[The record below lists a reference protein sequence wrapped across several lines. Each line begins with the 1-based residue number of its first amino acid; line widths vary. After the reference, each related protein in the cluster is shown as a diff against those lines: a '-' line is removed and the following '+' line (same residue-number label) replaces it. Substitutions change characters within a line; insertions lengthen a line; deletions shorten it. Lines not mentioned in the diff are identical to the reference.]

1 MAAAMTTIIAVA
13 GVGGLLGSAVLFAS
27 KPSDVGETAARDTQ
41 PSWTEIGWPFPI
53 DQWGGGKAFNCKP
66 SDCGA
71 EINVYVRAKI
81 GFCNCATGVADD
93 EELERV
99 GDLQLVAGRPYSA
112 AGPGRPIAAARMQ
125 GRSRPYLII
134 GLFGSSKSA
143 LAMALNERCDVVVAT
158 AIVNGRPPISAE
170 NAVIRFLNGD
180 VISRWADVA
189 LGL

>member
-1 MAAAMTTIIAVA
+1 MKTIIAVA
-13 GVGGLLGSAVLFAS
+13 GLVGLLGTAALFAS
-27 KPSDVGETAARDTQ
+27 KPLNVGETAARDTR
-41 PSWTEIGWPFPI
+41 PSWTETGWPFPI
-53 DQWGGGKAFNCKP
+53 DQWGSGKAFNCKP

-71 EINVYVRAKI
+71 EINLYVRAKI

-99 GDLQLVAGRPYSA
+99 GDLPLVGSPPYSA

-125 GRSRPYLII
+125 GRTRPYLII
-134 GLFGSSKSA
+134 GSFGSPKSA
-143 LAMALNERCDVVVAT
+143 LAVALNDRCDVIVAT

-170 NAVIRFLNGD
+170 DAVIRFLNSD
-180 VISRWADVA
+180 VISRWADMA